1 MRLTRIAARV
11 KRSPRSG
18 FASGQKGQT
27 LVEVLIA
34 VAILGVVGVA
44 FLTSLV
50 VAYGA
55 ATLNDQK
62 TTAESLSRAE
72 LERIR
77 YSGYDAV
84 VDNTTVKLG
93 YDVIVDA
100 EYIDPATY
108 LPTGSPLGM
117 KKVTV
122 TVSRQGKVLLVTE
135 TIKVYR

>member
-1 MRLTRIAARV
+1 M
-11 KRSPRSG
+11 
-18 FASGQKGQT
+18 SGQKGQM

-34 VAILGVVGVA
+34 VAILGVAGVA
-44 FLTSLV
+44 FLSALV
-50 VAYGA
+50 VSYGA

-77 YSGYDAV
+77 NAGYDTV
-84 VDNTTVKLG
+84 VDNTTATLG

-122 TVSRQGKVLLVTE
+122 TVNRQGKVLLVTE
-135 TIKVYR
+135 TIKVAR